1 LREDACVVRLE
12 VDDARREREDVGGGG
27 WTVFWIRMRRRDD
40 GTPFISAQIFIFK
53 HSNAA
58 RRFILF

>member
-1 LREDACVVRLE
+1 VRLG
-12 VDDARREREDVGGGG
+12 VDDARREREDVVGGG